1 MVNGERQQVRVN
13 IETSAVC
20 ITVPGSG
27 KRVSIQLFVVNFM
40 IAASPERYASC
51 FGNPYPPT
59 NFKNIHPNQLNG
71 NHETEFNHNT
81 NRFPDNFE
89 LQQ

>member
-1 MVNGERQQVRVN
+1 MMNDERQQVKVN

-27 KRVSIQLFVVNFM
+27 KRVSIWLLVVNFM
-40 IAASPERYASC
+40 IAASPERCASC

-59 NFKNIHPNQLNG
+59 NFKNIHPNHLNV
-71 NHETEFNHNT
+71 NHETDFNNNS
-81 NRFPDNFE
+81 NRFFFNFE
-89 LQQ
+89 L

>member
-1 MVNGERQQVRVN
+1 MVNDKRQHVRVN

-27 KRVSIQLFVVNFM
+27 KRVSIWLLVVNFM
-40 IAASPERYASC
+40 IAASPERCASC
-51 FGNPYPPT
+51 FGNTYPPT
-59 NFKNIHPNQLNG
+59 NFKNIHPNHLNG

-89 LQQ
+89 L